1 MVRLEILSVTNLGEY
16 TLYNREQKKKYH
28 LVLEF
33 HDTPQ
38 PEIGDV
44 IFLHEALLDPTSL
57 QYTQPYSFGAMD
69 SHDGREEDNLDK
81 TELIGLSLKD
91 QDIILKRIYG

>member
-1 MVRLEILSVTNLGEY
+1 MVRLEISEISNFGEY
-16 TLYNREQKKKYH
+16 TLYNREQNKQYR

-44 IFLHEALLDPTSL
+44 IFLHEALLDPASP

-69 SHDGREEDNLDK
+69 SLDGREEENLEGD
-81 TELIGLSLKD
+81 ELIGLSLKD
-91 QDIILKRIYG
+91 QNVVLKRIYG